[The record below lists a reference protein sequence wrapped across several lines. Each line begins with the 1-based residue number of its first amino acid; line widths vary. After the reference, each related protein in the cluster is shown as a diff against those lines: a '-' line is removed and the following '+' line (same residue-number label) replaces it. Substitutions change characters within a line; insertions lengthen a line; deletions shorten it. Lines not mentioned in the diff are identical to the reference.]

1 MPHGLVLECGDW
13 ELDLEL
19 RELRTRGKM
28 VPIGGRAF
36 EILEKLATVAGQL
49 VTKDELFQ
57 RVWPGAIVEDNTLQV
72 HISAIRKAFGEDR
85 GLLKTVSGRG
95 YRLQGNWTVRE
106 PSREPRPLAPRLAT
120 VAAERHVTNLP
131 AAAAALIGRK
141 TAVERL
147 RDLLTAYRVVTLTG
161 PGGIG
166 KTVLA
171 SEVARTL
178 FPTFGGDVFVVELVS
193 LSDADLV
200 PSAVAEALNLQV
212 GGDEMSP
219 ASVARA
225 LGDKKV
231 LLVLDNCEHVIDIAA
246 ATVEAL
252 VRQCP
257 NTTVLATSR
266 EVLGVE
272 GEMVFRVPP
281 LETPAE
287 HLGASDGVL
296 EHSAVQLFVVRT
308 QSRWSDFRPHEETLR
323 VIAAICRRLDGV
335 PLAIEFAAARAA
347 TLGIKEVADHLDDRF
362 ALLRSARRTAL
373 PRHQTLRATLDWSYE
388 LLPEEER
395 SLLRRLAIF
404 PAGFTLE
411 AVTAVSDES
420 EARVAHGISSLVLK
434 SLVTLDGSET
444 ALRWRLLETVR
455 AYALDKLAGTSEYRA
470 IARRHAEFY
479 LALFAPFVI
488 ESRQQAAIDELDRY
502 RREIDNLRAAL
513 NWAFSS
519 EGDSVLGVALA
530 ATATDFWN
538 AVSLVAE
545 CCEWAGKA
553 LALIGDDTD
562 TRNEMVLQCGLGFAL
577 IFTEGSSVRAREA
590 LTRALALARDLQDF
604 DYRQRATCGL
614 WLFYAR
620 AMALNE
626 ALAFAHEYEEVAGT
640 RDIQARAIASWLI
653 GVPQTYLAAH
663 AEGGERLQWAFDH
676 YPSRRRVRDMIR
688 LASDLTTSAL
698 SHNTV
703 NLLSQGRLDAAASTA
718 TNAIEEAQGT
728 NQPAVFCVALAW
740 AGFVFLSLG
749 ELEVA
754 NKFGA
759 ELVDLA
765 YRHGLRPFHAL
776 GRCVRG
782 AVAGKRDEP
791 ETAVDALGSSLAD
804 MRSARYLLFYPF
816 FQVELA
822 AALGLAGRVDE
833 GLSEIE
839 EALRFAGE
847 TDCRW
852 FMPEIL
858 RTKGELLARR
868 GSRDQTLIEDLFRQ
882 SMSVARTH
890 AATFWELTAATSL
903 AEHLRGQD
911 RAADARAVLLPAYN
925 LLAEGKSAP
934 RVKQAEALLDKLA

>member
-1 MPHGLVLECGDW
+1 MPPDVVFEGGDW
-13 ELDLEL
+13 KLDLAL
-19 RELRTRGKM
+19 RELHARGKM

-36 EILEKLATVAGQL
+36 EILETLAMAAGQL
-49 VTKDELFQ
+49 VSKDELFQ

-72 HISAIRKAFGEDR
+72 HISAIRKALGEDR

-106 PSREPRPLAPRLAT
+106 GSAEPKPSVSRPAIA
-120 VAAERHVTNLP
+120 AAERYETNLP
-131 AAAAALIGRK
+131 GAAAALIGRE
-141 TAVERL
+141 TAVEHL

-178 FPTFGGDVFVVELVS
+178 FPTFGGDVIVVELVS
-193 LSDADLV
+193 LSAAELV
-200 PSAVAEALNLQV
+200 PSAVAGALNLQL
-212 GGDEMSP
+212 GGDETSP

-225 LGDKKV
+225 LGDKKI
-231 LLVLDNCEHVIDIAA
+231 LLVLDNCEHVIDVAA

-272 GEMVFRVPP
+272 GEIVFRVPP
-281 LETPAE
+281 LEAPAE
-287 HLGASDGVL
+287 HLGASDSVL
-296 EHSAVQLFVVRT
+296 EHSAVQLFVLRT
-308 QSRWSDFRPHEETLR
+308 QSRWSDFRPHGETLP

-362 ALLRSARRTAL
+362 ALLRNARRTAL

-395 SLLRRLAIF
+395 GLLRRLAIF

-411 AVTAVSDES
+411 AVAAVSDES
-420 EARVAHGISSLVLK
+420 ESRVAYGISSLVSK
-434 SLVTLDGSET
+434 SLVTIDRSET
-444 ALRWRLLETVR
+444 VLRWRLLETVR
-455 AYALDKLAGTSEYRA
+455 AYALEKLTGTSEHRA
-470 IARRHAEFY
+470 IVRRHAEFY
-479 LALFAPFVI
+479 LALFAPFAI

-502 RREIDNLRAAL
+502 RRETDNLRAAL
-513 NWAFSS
+513 NWTFSPG
-519 EGDSVLGVALA
+519 GDSALGVALA

-545 CCEWAGKA
+545 GCGWAGKA
-553 LALIGDDTD
+553 LEHIDDDTD
-562 TRNEMVLQCGLGFAL
+562 TRHEMVLQCGLGFAL

-614 WLFYAR
+614 WLFCAR
-620 AMALNE
+620 SMALNE
-626 ALAFAHEYEEVAGT
+626 ALAFAREYEEVARG
-640 RDIQARAIASWLI
+640 RDIQAQATAAWLI

-663 AEGGERLQWAFDH
+663 AEAGERLQWAFDH
-676 YPSRRRVRDMIR
+676 YPSGRRVRDMVR
-688 LASDLTTSAL
+688 LASDLTSSAL

-703 NLLSQGRLDAAASTA
+703 NLLSQGRLDASARAA
-718 TNAIEEAQGT
+718 TNAIEAARGT
-728 NQPAVFCVALAW
+728 NQPTVLCVALAW

-754 NKFGA
+754 SKLGT
-759 ELVDLA
+759 ELIDHA
-765 YRHGLRPFHAL
+765 YKHGLRPFHAA

-782 AVAGKRDEP
+782 AVAGKRGEP
-791 ETAVDALGSSLAD
+791 EAAVDALGSGLAV
-804 MRSARYLLFYPF
+804 MRDARYLLFYPF
-816 FQVELA
+816 FLVELA
-822 AALGLAGRVDE
+822 AALGLAGRVDD
-833 GLSEIE
+833 GLSEIDG
-839 EALRFAGE
+839 ALRFAGE

-868 GSRDQTLIEDLFRQ
+868 GFGDAPLIEDLFRQ
-882 SMSVARTH
+882 SMRVARTH
-890 AATFWELTAATSL
+890 AAAFWELTAATSL
-903 AEHLRGQD
+903 AEHLRHQRRG
-911 RAADARAVLLPAYN
+911 AEARALLWPAYN
-925 LLAEGKSAP
+925 LLAEGASAP
-934 RVKQAEALLDKLA
+934 RVRQAEALLDQLA